1 MAHSGRPR
9 GPHSASPS
17 RSRRD
22 QLGASPGRQLPCG
35 AEDDEDWE
43 TDPDY
48 VHDASRPW
56 REREISTTSIISDL
70 SRSIRDISLGKSSPH
85 SAKDGADRQNH
96 PLVYRDPGGKHA
108 KAVEGHR
115 PPLCPHVHSSPSL
128 GIERSSLFNRN
139 AAEKLDTFFSE
150 KLKAWASDTARL
162 SDTEAAQEEPTSS
175 NTPWRTAKKG
185 PADHEQA
192 AGRHNHRWAA
202 HGRGN
207 VGAQQANSSRDYYD
221 PGRDPHLR
229 HPRHRAEGKG
239 EASEGLLRRQEGSG
253 PSTNVGSS
261 ARILPQCRIS
271 HVRHCRACQAFNQD
285 GPAGKHRVWAP
296 LQEEEGAGGS
306 VPPRKDRTQPPGQQ
320 QVPDRISKVQR
331 WLEKTPLG
339 PQPAPLWQ
347 QQKHRIPN
355 LASPEAQRPL
365 PAYGSPAQREGG
377 PWSQALGAA
386 GDHQSRGVPA
396 EARLLRRSETMVES
410 VRVRLRG
417 FHRVL
422 LFVDASAGPL
432 PACPAQWLLPSPRRS
447 PLLAAPARHPA
458 TSPPFPTQ
466 PAARIVSCDD
476 ASTSP
481 ATCSCLFCERQRPRA
496 QLVAGQDEPDPS
508 AEAVAARLQAENRV
522 PRIVEAFE
530 RRSLREA
537 KIAERERARAR
548 RAAPQRD
555 SERKRQAPAS
565 RCKPR
570 RGPPGSGPGE
580 ARAPHPKKQEEQPR
594 HRPGARKEGEA
605 ARRQPG
611 LLDRLRGR
619 C

>member
-1 MAHSGRPR
+1 MAHSGHPE
-9 GPHSASPS
+9 GPHSASLS

-22 QLGASPGRQLPCG
+22 QPGASPGRQLPCG

-56 REREISTTSIISDL
+56 RECEISTTSIISDL

-85 SAKDGADRQNH
+85 SAKDGADRQSH

-150 KLKAWASDTARL
+150 KLRAWASDTARL

-207 VGAQQANSSRDYYD
+207 VGAQQVTSSRDNYD

-229 HPRHRAEGKG
+229 RPRHRAEGKG

-271 HVRHCRACQAFNQD
+271 HIQRCRACQAFNQD
-285 GPAGKHRVWAP
+285 GPAGKHRTWAP
-296 LQEEEGAGGS
+296 LQEEEGAGAS

-331 WLEKTPLG
+331 WLEQTPLG
-339 PQPAPLWQ
+339 PQPAPLRQ

-355 LASPEAQRPL
+355 LASPEAQRQL

-386 GDHQSRGVPA
+386 GDHRSWGVPA
-396 EARLLRRSETMVES
+396 EARLLRRSHHEES
-410 VRVRLRG
+410 PKHL
-417 FHRVL
+417 
-422 LFVDASAGPL
+422 
-432 PACPAQWLLPSPRRS
+432 
-447 PLLAAPARHPA
+447 
-458 TSPPFPTQ
+458 
-466 PAARIVSCDD
+466 PAARILSCDD
-476 ASTSP
+476 ASPSP

-496 QLVAGQDEPDPS
+496 QLLAAQDGPDPS
-508 AEAVAARLQAENRV
+508 AEEVAARLQAENRV

-537 KIAERERARAR
+537 KIAERARARAR
-548 RAAPQRD
+548 QAAPQRD
-555 SERKRQAPAS
+555 LERKRQAPAS
-565 RCKPR
+565 RGEPR